1 MTPAN
6 VSTNRSGIIN
16 ASSAEVQKLLYQQE
30 ETYQNIIHHLQLDR
44 MKLKGLKVTEKLSM
58 MQKSDGALNKF
69 IKRQSEKRS
78 M

>member
-1 MTPAN
+1 
-6 VSTNRSGIIN
+6 
-16 ASSAEVQKLLYQQE
+16 
-30 ETYQNIIHHLQLDR
+30 

>member
-6 VSTNRSGIIN
+6 VSTNRTGMIN

-44 MKLKGLKVTEKLSM
+44 MKLKGLKVTEKLSLM
-58 MQKSDGALNKF
+58 
-69 IKRQSEKRS
+69 
-78 M
+78 